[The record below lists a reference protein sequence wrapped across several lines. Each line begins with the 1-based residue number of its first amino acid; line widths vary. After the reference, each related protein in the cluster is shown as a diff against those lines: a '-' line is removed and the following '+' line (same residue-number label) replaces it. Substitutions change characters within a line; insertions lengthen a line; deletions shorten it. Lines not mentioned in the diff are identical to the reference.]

1 LKDVQNTPD
10 NRGIRIQ
17 KAGIKKVHIPLR
29 ILTKDGGYQNVTGI
43 ISMCADLTESVRG
56 THMSRFMEI
65 ITRWSRRNI
74 SSKEIKIILKE
85 VRDELKTNR
94 AQISIAFKYFLKKT
108 APVSRSIGF
117 IDYDCLFYGLMEDD
131 LFSFV
136 LGVEI
141 PVQLVCPC
149 SKEISREGAHN
160 QRADVRIKLEYYPDT
175 FIWLED
181 LIIDIESLGSSP
193 VYPIIKRED
202 EKYIT
207 EKSFDNPKFVEDVVR
222 DVVDSFRKDDDRIRW
237 FEVECDSY
245 ESIHN
250 HNAFAYQKEYPGER
264 DEAGLIPFDHLNFM
278 F

>member
-1 LKDVQNTPD
+1 MKDVQNTPD

-29 ILTKDGGYQNVTGI
+29 ILTKDSGYQNVTGI
-43 ISMCADLTESVRG
+43 ISLCADLTESVRG

-85 VRDELKTNR
+85 VRDELKANR
-94 AQISIAFKYFLKKT
+94 AQISIEFKYFLKKT

-207 EKSFDNPKFVEDVVR
+207 EKSFDNPEFVEDIVR

-250 HNAFAYQKEYPGER
+250 HNAFAYQKEYLGER